1 MRYPLLA
8 IAATL
13 AFTAIPTLA
22 HALPPTR
29 RQVDVCVYGGTA
41 AGVAAAAQAA
51 RDGRVVAL
59 LEPGLHLGGMTSGGL
74 GQTDIGNKGAIGGIA
89 REFYK
94 RLGNRYGKD
103 ESWVFEPHAAEDV
116 LYEMLNESGVAILLK
131 QPLRSVTKQG
141 GAILEITTEGGF
153 AIQAAI
159 FIDATYEGDLMA
171 AAGVGYHIGRESNA
185 TYGETLNG
193 IRANTPKHQLIFPVD
208 PRKTPG
214 DPASGLVPLV
224 QPLPAGVHGEGDRT
238 VQAYNFRMVL
248 TQNPENQREI
258 LPPANYDPA
267 RFELLARYVQAWSE
281 SGKPLS
287 LGQLMHIQP
296 MPGGKTDINNN
307 GGVSTDHIGANYD
320 YPDGNRA
327 TRAKIWRDHEDY
339 TRGFFHFLAT
349 DSRIPEKIRAEMR
362 SWGLTK
368 DEFIDTKG
376 WPHQLYV
383 REARRMVSDY
393 VMTEH
398 NCAQSIQVPDAIGL
412 AAYTM
417 DSHNC
422 RRIVRDG
429 RVENEGDVQVGGFPP
444 YPIAYRSIVP
454 KRSECSNLLVPVCLS
469 ASHIAY
475 GSIRMEPVFMVL
487 GHAAATAAG
496 LAIDGQSS
504 VQEVSIPALQAK
516 LLAQKQIL
524 AWDPSLNPSPKK
536 VAHIAPETLPGIT
549 LDDTASVHAG
559 YWPASANPEARL
571 VGDGYVH
578 DGNFEK
584 GAQTLSF
591 TPEIPKAGEYDLY
604 LVAPTHPNRAT
615 NIPAT
620 VQVDGKTIHR
630 ATLNQR
636 DPATKGFQPIGRVT
650 LPAGKSTTIIISNAQ
665 TDGYVVVDGLQLL
678 PR

>member
-1 MRYPLLA
+1 MKFQSLLTTLLLA
-8 IAATL
+8 ALSSSFPLRLQASTQRQIA
-13 AFTAIPTLA
+13 
-22 HALPPTR
+22 
-29 RQVDVCVYGGTA
+29 VDLCVYGGTA
-41 AGVAAAAQAA
+41 AGVAAAVQAA
-51 RDGRVVAL
+51 RDGRSVAL
-59 LEPGLHLGGMTSGGL
+59 LEPGFHLGGMTSGGL

-94 RLGNRYGKD
+94 RVGAKYGKE
-103 ESWVFEPHAAEDV
+103 ESWVFEPHAAENV
-116 LYEMLNESGVAILLK
+116 LFEMVNESKVALCLN
-131 QPLRSVTKQG
+131 QPLAAVTLRG
-141 GAILEITTEGGF
+141 NRIVEL
-153 AIQAAI
+153 AAERGLTVHAKV
-159 FIDATYEGDLMA
+159 FIDTTYEGDLMA

-208 PRKTPG
+208 PHKTPG
-214 DPASGLVPLV
+214 DPSSGLLPLV

-248 TQNPENQREI
+248 TQNPENRREI
-258 LPPANYDPA
+258 APPANYDPA
-267 RFELLARYVQAWSE
+267 RFELLARYIQAWSD

-307 GGVSTDHIGANYD
+307 GGFSTDHIGANYD

-398 NCAQSIQVPDAIGL
+398 NCVQSIQVPDAIGL

-444 YPIAYRSIVP
+444 LPHRLP
-454 KRSECSNLLVPVCLS
+454 LHRPQTL
-469 ASHIAY
+469 
-475 GSIRMEPVFMVL
+475 RMLEPPRPRL
-487 GHAAATAAG
+487 PLRQPHRLRLHPHGAG
-496 LAIDGQSS
+496 LHGPRPCRRDRRRTGHRRPNLRPRDLNPRPPSQTPRPKTNLGLGSLAEPIPQKGRPHRPGNPARDHLGRHRLRPRGLLAGLGQSRG
-504 VQEVSIPALQAK
+504 PARRGWL
-516 LLAQKQIL
+516 
-524 AWDPSLNPSPKK
+524 
-536 VAHIAPETLPGIT
+536 
-549 LDDTASVHAG
+549 
-559 YWPASANPEARL
+559 R
-571 VGDGYVH
+571 
-578 DGNFEK
+578 
-584 GAQTLSF
+584 
-591 TPEIPKAGEYDLY
+591 
-604 LVAPTHPNRAT
+604 
-615 NIPAT
+615 
-620 VQVDGKTIHR
+620 
-630 ATLNQR
+630 
-636 DPATKGFQPIGRVT
+636 
-650 LPAGKSTTIIISNAQ
+650 
-665 TDGYVVVDGLQLL
+665 
-678 PR
+678 PRRQF

>member
-1 MRYPLLA
+1 MRLQLFA
-8 IAATL
+8 FVATL
-13 AFTAIPTLA
+13 ASTVIPNPA
-22 HALPPTR
+22 HPISTTR
-29 RQVDVCVYGGTA
+29 LQVDVCVYGGTA

-51 RDGRVVAL
+51 RDGRAVAL
-59 LEPGLHLGGMTSGGL
+59 LEPGMHLGGMTSGGL

-94 RLGNRYGKD
+94 RVGRRYGKD
-103 ESWVFEPHAAEDV
+103 ESWVFEPHAAENV
-116 LYEMLNESGVAILLK
+116 LYEMLNESGVTILLK
-131 QPLRSVTKQG
+131 QPLRSITSQG
-141 GAILEITTEGGF
+141 GKILEITTDAGF
-153 AIQAAI
+153 AIQSAM

-171 AAGVGYHIGRESNA
+171 AAGVTYHVGRESNA

-193 IRANTPKHQLIFPVD
+193 VRSATPKHQIIFPID
-208 PRKTPG
+208 PYNTPST
-214 DPASGLVPLV
+214 PSSGLIPLV
-224 QPLPAGVHGEGDRT
+224 QNLELGAAGDGDKT
-238 VQAYNFRMVL
+238 IQAYNFRMVL
-248 TQNPENQREI
+248 TQNPANRKEI
-258 LPPANYDPA
+258 APPENYDPG
-267 RFELLARYVQAWSE
+267 RFELLARYIQAWSA
-281 SGKPLS
+281 SGKPLT

-307 GGVSTDHIGANYD
+307 GGFSTDHIGANYL
-320 YPDGNRA
+320 YPEGSRA
-327 TRAKIWRDHEDY
+327 TREAIWRDHEAY

-368 DEFIDTKG
+368 DEFIDTQG

-422 RRIVRDG
+422 RRIVRNG
-429 RVENEGDVQVGGFPP
+429 KVENEGDVQVGGFPP
-444 YPIAYRSIVP
+444 YPIAYRAIVP
-454 KRSECSNLLVPVCLS
+454 KRTQCSNLLVPVCLS

-496 LAIDGQSS
+496 LAIDANCP
-504 VQEVSIPALQAK
+504 VQDIPVAK
-516 LLAQKQIL
+516 LQEKLLNQKQIL
-524 AWDPSLNPSPKK
+524 AWDPALNPGPKPPPFISPS
-536 VAHIAPETLPGIT
+536 TLPGIT
-549 LDDTASVHAG
+549 LDDTASIHAG
-559 YWPASANPEARL
+559 YWPSSANPEARL
-571 VGDGYVH
+571 VGDGYIH

-584 GAQTLSF
+584 GTQTLTF
-591 TPEIPKAGEYDLY
+591 TPDIPAPGEYDLY
-604 LVAPTHPNRAT
+604 LIAPTHPNRAT

-620 VQVDGKTIHR
+620 VQVNGKTIHR
-630 ATLNQR
+630 AKLNQR
-636 DPATKGFQPIGRVT
+636 DPATKGRQPIGRLT
-650 LPAGKSTTIIISNAQ
+650 LPAGKSTTIIISNDQ